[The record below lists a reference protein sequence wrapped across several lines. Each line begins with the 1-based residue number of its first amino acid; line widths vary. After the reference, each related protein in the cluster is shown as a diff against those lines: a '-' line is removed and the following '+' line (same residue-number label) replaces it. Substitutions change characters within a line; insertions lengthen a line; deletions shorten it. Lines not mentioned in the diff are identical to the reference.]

1 MNTETQLQQGRII
14 NTLPDLEP
22 EVATFQQLQPIDDDA
37 IVQTDDDI
45 LTASIAPA
53 LQVKKPSRLKQLFVV
68 SLSSA
73 ILIEAGLSLYQSF
86 TQSVWLGGLYSVL
99 LASGVAL
106 IGSVFWREYSLL
118 RRLKRHNL
126 QRDTAERLLHS
137 EQVGEASDWLSKLN
151 EFSEIDGFDR
161 FKASLQ
167 PHHSD
172 KEVMALYQSTLLVKQ
187 DQDAKKII
195 NRFACESG
203 LLVALSPMAI
213 VDMAAVLW
221 RGTKM
226 IEQITRVY
234 GLRLG
239 YASRV
244 SLYRS
249 LLKHMLFAGSAEL
262 ISDLGTTAIGAELAG
277 KLSARAGQGISAGI
291 LTARLGYKA
300 MELSRPIAQLP
311 NKKSL
316 LSETS
321 RFLLETITKRVISKP
336 E

>member
-1 MNTETQLQQGRII
+1 LNSDTQLQQARII
-14 NTLPDLEP
+14 NTLPELEP
-22 EVATFQQLQPIDDDA
+22 EVKDLQQLQPIDDEA
-37 IVQTDDDI
+37 IIHADDET

-53 LQVKKPSRLKQLFVV
+53 LGVKKPSRLKQLFVL

-73 ILIEAGLSLYQSF
+73 IVVEAGLSLYQSF
-86 TQSVWLGGLYSVL
+86 SQSMWLGGLYSVL
-99 LASGVAL
+99 FASGIAL
-106 IGSVFWREYSLL
+106 IGGIFWREYSLL
-118 RRLKRHNL
+118 RRLKRHHL

-137 EQVGEASDWLSKLN
+137 EQVGEALDWLTKLN
-151 EFSEIDGFDR
+151 QFSRIEGFTA
-161 FKASLQ
+161 FKTSLQ

-226 IEQITRVY
+226 IEQISQVY

-262 ISDLGTTAIGAELAG
+262 ISDIGTTAIGAELAG

-316 LSETS
+316 LSDTS
-321 RFLLETITKRVISKP
+321 RFLLETITKKAALKP